1 MATLLFV
8 SLQVY
13 HAFYKPL
20 EFTVAERDAG
30 QCYLKVG
37 SSCCPLKY
45 IKNATHS
52 FVFVVCLATGFL

>member
-1 MATLLFV
+1 MATFV
-8 SLQVY
+8 YMSLQVY

-37 SSCCPLKY
+37 HP
-45 IKNATHS
+45 A
-52 FVFVVCLATGFL
+52 AQEEFL